1 MAKIEG
7 NLQNVYKFIDKI
19 SNSIP
24 RWIRVIHLVR
34 EQNFPKN

>member
-1 MAKIEG
+1 MAKFEG

-19 SNSIP
+19 SNSIS
-24 RWIRVIHLVR
+24 RWIRVIHLVS